1 MPNTECD
8 RMGRL
13 AGLIKG
19 KLRAK
24 YMRAR
29 DKLYLGAFT
38 IPTECALQ
46 WEPRLMFN
54 DIGNV
59 T

>member
-1 MPNTECD
+1 VAYRPFSPVSLSIQGD

-24 YMRAR
+24 YMKAR
-29 DKLYLGAFT
+29 DKL
-38 IPTECALQ
+38 
-46 WEPRLMFN
+46 
-54 DIGNV
+54 
-59 T
+59 